1 MRKFTLW
8 YIEGE
13 FGVNFLICHSQNFQF
28 LWPLPKMAIFNLNW
42 KIRKILGIHPILQ
55 GILVDYQ
62 WQSLHSN
69 DFYKN
74 VEVRLIVRKDD
85 SFWNDESSHSLMSHR
100 ENGIGF
106 LHLRTLS
113 IQVQVSFEHE
123 IHFWTDSKFSKLE
136 KFNFRFSNSKKRR
149 KVFFYF
155 SDPHF
160 GQLCDACQKLQ
171 FSLRAFSKWKKHAEW
186 RFLTIREEKSNDM
199 EIF

>member
-1 MRKFTLW
+1 MILTKTSKLGW
-8 YIEGE
+8 LSEKMTH
-13 FGVNFLICHSQNFQF
+13 FGTMNHH
-28 LWPLPKMAIFNLNW
+28 
-42 KIRKILGIHPILQ
+42 IHM
-55 GILVDYQ
+55 
-62 WQSLHSN
+62 
-69 DFYKN
+69 
-74 VEVRLIVRKDD
+74 
-85 SFWNDESSHSLMSHR
+85 MSHR
-100 ENGIGF
+100 ENGFGF

-186 RFLTIREEKSNDM
+186 RFLTIREVKWKSMVILN
-199 EIF
+199 